1 MTEEEQQ
8 LANVNPGDTG
18 DTVSR
23 SDYNKVQE
31 QLRKLK
37 GEHSTKLGEYADL
50 SSKYQNLSA
59 LAAGLQQHSQ
69 ERDSLVMQIRDLKKA
84 AGGDI
89 TDLQRRAAEADDWRS
104 KYEAL
109 STTQPIDLMLAS
121 AGVDEPA
128 VRDLVRKAYES
139 LDEEGKP
146 AFELWWSEF
155 RASPPKYLAPYLGA
169 TTNVPAQETA
179 AAVAAAPLAPQAPA
193 APVATAPAP
202 GNEGAAPPP
211 PLAVSGDL
219 RDVAN
224 FKSAATT
231 PEQRKADWE
240 AYRAEAIKNL

>member
-1 MTEEEQQ
+1 MTEEEQ
-8 LANVNPGDTG
+8 LADVNPGDTAS
-18 DTVSR
+18 TVSR
-23 SDYNKVQE
+23 ADYNKVQE

-121 AGVDEPA
+121 AGVDDPE
-128 VRDLVRKAYES
+128 VRSLVRKAYES
-139 LDEEGKP
+139 LDEAGKP
-146 AFELWWSEF
+146 AFELWWAEF
-155 RASPPKYLAPYLGA
+155 RAAPPKYLAPYLGGS
-169 TTNVPAQETA
+169 TNVPAQDA
-179 AAVAAAPLAPQAPA
+179 APVVAAAPLAQQAPA

-211 PLAVSGDL
+211 RLAVSGDL